1 MFAGV
6 VDEYA
11 RLALAELHVAND
23 GIADN
28 VVARLRAAFIGVNTP
43 LLSRIAANIDIAVRG
58 LLERILGVSLSEVT
72 SSNVQVAAVQRS
84 TLLIRDLQNTT
95 IENVQRVLLAPANQ
109 GVGTRRLAHVL
120 EQELGVTRRKAQFW
134 ARDQTL
140 KLHAQITQHRHQEA
154 GVSHYYWMATNDE
167 RTRQYHADLHRSEQ
181 SWDEPPVTNAAG
193 DRNHPGEDYNCRCF
207 AYPVIRG
214 ASPR

>member
-11 RLALAELHVAND
+11 RLALAELRIEND
-23 GIADN
+23 GIVDD
-28 VVARLRAAFIGVNTP
+28 VVSRLRGAFVGVNTP

-95 IENVQRVLLAPANQ
+95 IENVQRVLLAPENQ
-109 GVGTRRLAHVL
+109 GD
-120 EQELGVTRRKAQFW
+120 RKS
-134 ARDQTL
+134 
-140 KLHAQITQHRHQEA
+140 
-154 GVSHYYWMATNDE
+154 V
-167 RTRQYHADLHRSEQ
+167 
-181 SWDEPPVTNAAG
+181 V
-193 DRNHPGEDYNCRCF
+193 
-207 AYPVIRG
+207 
-214 ASPR
+214 